1 MSQAT
6 IQWRGDM
13 KFDAI
18 TEEGYTFTIDGS
30 RKEGVGA
37 MDLLLYGLAG
47 CTGIDV
53 VIILKKQRQPVE
65 DVQVKVTG
73 QRASEHPKVY
83 TDIHIEYLVT
93 GNIKP
98 EKVERAIQL
107 SEEKFCSASA
117 MLGKTAKITHSYRII
132 SPDNA

>member
-18 TEEGYTFTIDGS
+18 TEEGYHFNIDGS
-30 RKEGVGA
+30 RTDGVGA

-53 VIILKKQRQPVE
+53 VLILKKQRQPVE

-83 TDIHIEYLVT
+83 TSIHIDYRVT
-93 GNIKP
+93 GNLKP

-117 MLGKTAKITHSYRII
+117 MLRKTAKITHSYQII
-132 SPDNA
+132 SPDSK